1 MISRKELEKRVA
13 ARKRE
18 MEEQSA
24 KLRGFRQ
31 KIVDFI
37 SDVKSRSV
45 IYNMIKNLPL
55 WKELEKLIEDGDTN
69 AD

>member
-1 MISRKELEKRVA
+1 MISRQELEKRVT
-13 ARKRE
+13 ARKQE
-18 MEEQSA
+18 MEEQST
-24 KLRGFRQ
+24 KLSEFRQ

-37 SDVKSRSV
+37 GDVKSRSV
-45 IYNMIKNLPL
+45 IYNLIKNLPL

>member
-37 SDVKSRSV
+37 GDVKSRSV
-45 IYNMIKNLPL
+45 IYNLIKNLPL
-55 WKELEKLIEDGDTN
+55 WKELEKLIEDSTD
-69 AD
+69 

>member
-1 MISRKELEKRVA
+1 MISREELEKRVT

-24 KLRGFRQ
+24 KLREFRQ

-55 WKELEKLIEDGDTN
+55 WKELEKLIEDSDTN

>member
-1 MISRKELEKRVA
+1 MISRKELEKRVT

-24 KLRGFRQ
+24 RLSNFRQ

-37 SDVKSRSV
+37 DDVKSRSV
-45 IYNMIKNLPL
+45 IYNLIKNLPL
-55 WKELEKLIEDGDTN
+55 WKELEKLIEDSTD
-69 AD
+69 

>member
-1 MISRKELEKRVA
+1 MISRKELEKRVT

-18 MEEQSA
+18 MEEQST
-24 KLRGFRQ
+24 KLSKFRQ

-37 SDVKSRSV
+37 GDVKSRSV
-45 IYNMIKNLPL
+45 IYNLIKNLPL

>member
-1 MISRKELEKRVA
+1 MISRKELEKRVT

-18 MEEQSA
+18 MEEQST
-24 KLRGFRQ
+24 KLSKFRQ

-45 IYNMIKNLPL
+45 IYNLIKNLPL

>member
-1 MISRKELEKRVA
+1 MISREELEKRVT

-18 MEEQSA
+18 MEEQST
-24 KLRGFRQ
+24 KLSKFRQ

-37 SDVKSRSV
+37 GDVKSRSV
-45 IYNMIKNLPL
+45 IYNLIKNLPL

>member
-1 MISRKELEKRVA
+1 MISRQELQKRVA

-18 MEEQSA
+18 MEEQST
-24 KLRGFRQ
+24 KLSKFRQ

-37 SDVKSRSV
+37 TDIKSRSV
-45 IYNMIKNLPL
+45 IYNLIKILPI
-55 WKELEKLIEDGDTN
+55 WKELEKLIEGGDTN

>member
-24 KLRGFRQ
+24 KFRGFRQ

-45 IYNMIKNLPL
+45 IYNLIKNLPL
-55 WKELEKLIEDGDTN
+55 WKELEKLIEDGTD
-69 AD
+69 

>member
-1 MISRKELEKRVA
+1 MISREELEKRVT

-18 MEEQSA
+18 MEEQST
-24 KLRGFRQ
+24 KLSKFRQ

-37 SDVKSRSV
+37 GDVKSRSV
-45 IYNMIKNLPL
+45 IYNLIKNLPL

-69 AD
+69 V

>member
-1 MISRKELEKRVA
+1 MISREELEKRVT

-18 MEEQSA
+18 MEEQST
-24 KLRGFRQ
+24 KLSKFRQ

-37 SDVKSRSV
+37 GDVKSRSV
-45 IYNMIKNLPL
+45 IYNLIKNLPL
-55 WKELEKLIEDGDTN
+55 WKELEKLIEDSDTN

>member
-1 MISRKELEKRVA
+1 MISRQELEKRVI
-13 ARKRE
+13 ARKQE
-18 MEEQSA
+18 MDEQST
-24 KLRGFRQ
+24 KLSNFRQ

-37 SDVKSRSV
+37 GDVKSRSV
-45 IYNMIKNLPL
+45 IYNLIKNLPL

>member
-1 MISRKELEKRVA
+1 MISREELEKRVT

-24 KLRGFRQ
+24 RLSNFRQ

-37 SDVKSRSV
+37 DDVKSRSV
-45 IYNMIKNLPL
+45 IYNLIKNLPL
-55 WKELEKLIEDGDTN
+55 WKELEKLIEDGTD
-69 AD
+69 

>member
-1 MISRKELEKRVA
+1 MISRQELEKRVT

-18 MEEQSA
+18 MEEQST
-24 KLRGFRQ
+24 KLSLFRQ

-37 SDVKSRSV
+37 GDVKSRSV
-45 IYNMIKNLPL
+45 IYNLIKNLPL

>member
-1 MISRKELEKRVA
+1 MISREELEKRVT

-18 MEEQSA
+18 MEEQSMNLS
-24 KLRGFRQ
+24 KFRQ

-37 SDVKSRSV
+37 GDVKSRSV
-45 IYNMIKNLPL
+45 IYNLIKNLPL
-55 WKELEKLIEDGDTN
+55 WKELEKLIDDGDTN

>member
-1 MISRKELEKRVA
+1 MISREELEKRVT

-31 KIVDFI
+31 KIADFI
-37 SDVKSRSV
+37 GDVKSRSV
-45 IYNMIKNLPL
+45 IYNLIKNLPL

>member
-1 MISRKELEKRVA
+1 MISREELEKRVT

-18 MEEQSA
+18 IEEQST
-24 KLRGFRQ
+24 KLSKFRQ

-37 SDVKSRSV
+37 TDIKSRSV
-45 IYNMIKNLPL
+45 IYNLIKNLPL

>member
-45 IYNMIKNLPL
+45 IYNLIKNLPL

>member
-1 MISRKELEKRVA
+1 MISREELEKRVT

-18 MEEQSA
+18 MEEQST
-24 KLRGFRQ
+24 KLSKFRQ

-37 SDVKSRSV
+37 GDVKTRSV
-45 IYNMIKNLPL
+45 IYNLIKNLPL

>member
-55 WKELEKLIEDGDTN
+55 WKELEKLIEDNTD
-69 AD
+69 

>member
-18 MEEQSA
+18 MEEQSE
-24 KLRGFRQ
+24 KLREFRQ

-37 SDVKSRSV
+37 GDVKSRSV
-45 IYNMIKNLPL
+45 IYNLIKNLPI
-55 WKELEKLIEDGDTN
+55 WKELEKLIEDGDSN
-69 AD
+69 V

>member
-1 MISRKELEKRVA
+1 MISRRELEKRVT
-13 ARKRE
+13 ARKQE
-18 MEEQSA
+18 MDEQST
-24 KLRGFRQ
+24 KLSKFRQ

-37 SDVKSRSV
+37 TDIKSRSA
-45 IYNMIKNLPL
+45 IYNLIKNLPL

>member
-1 MISRKELEKRVA
+1 MISREELEKRVT

-18 MEEQSA
+18 MEEQST
-24 KLRGFRQ
+24 KLSKFRQ

-37 SDVKSRSV
+37 GDVKSRSV

-55 WKELEKLIEDGDTN
+55 WKELEKLIEDGTD
-69 AD
+69 

>member
-1 MISRKELEKRVA
+1 MISREELEKRVT

-18 MEEQSA
+18 MEEQSMNLS
-24 KLRGFRQ
+24 KFRQ

-37 SDVKSRSV
+37 GDVKSRSV
-45 IYNMIKNLPL
+45 IYNLIKNLPL

>member
-1 MISRKELEKRVA
+1 MISRQELEKRVT

-18 MEEQSA
+18 MEEQST
-24 KLRGFRQ
+24 KLSKFRQ

-37 SDVKSRSV
+37 DDVKSRSV
-45 IYNMIKNLPL
+45 IYNLIKNLPL

>member
-1 MISRKELEKRVA
+1 MISREELEKRVT

-18 MEEQSA
+18 MEEQST
-24 KLRGFRQ
+24 KLSKFRQ
-31 KIVDFI
+31 KIVDSI
-37 SDVKSRSV
+37 GDVKSRSV
-45 IYNMIKNLPL
+45 IYNLIKNLPL

>member
-1 MISRKELEKRVA
+1 MISRNELEKRVA

-24 KLRGFRQ
+24 KLREFRQ

-45 IYNMIKNLPL
+45 IYNMIKNLPI

>member
-24 KLRGFRQ
+24 KLREFRQ

-37 SDVKSRSV
+37 GDVKSRSV
-45 IYNMIKNLPL
+45 IYNLIKNLPL
-55 WKELEKLIEDGDTN
+55 WKELEKLIEDSTD
-69 AD
+69 